1 MTMNRAFARLR
12 SNVRGTITI
21 EVAIIAPVLVLMGL
35 GTFDVSEMVSRQ
47 SDLQSAAAEA
57 EAIVQASTPTDSA
70 ARDAVRDI
78 LKSSID
84 PDNSNPNDTESVT
97 EIYRCGTGDYQ
108 TVLPTC
114 ATGTNLSTY
123 IKIVLTNSYTPNW
136 TSFGVGHTIDYDVVR
151 MVQIS

>member
-1 MTMNRAFARLR
+1 MTMSNALARLR
-12 SNVRGTITI
+12 FDARGTITI
-21 EVAIIAPVLVLMGL
+21 EVAIIAPVLVLLGL
-35 GTFDVSEMVSRQ
+35 GSFDVSEMVSRQ

-57 EAIVQASTPTDSA
+57 EAIVQAAVPTDSA
-70 ARDAVRDI
+70 ARDNVRDI

-84 PDNSNPNDTESVT
+84 PDDTNPNDTETVT

-114 ATGTNLSTY
+114 ATGTKLSTY
-123 IKIVLTNSYTPNW
+123 IKIVLTNAYTPNW
-136 TSFGVGHTIDYDVVR
+136 TSFGVGHTIDYHVVR